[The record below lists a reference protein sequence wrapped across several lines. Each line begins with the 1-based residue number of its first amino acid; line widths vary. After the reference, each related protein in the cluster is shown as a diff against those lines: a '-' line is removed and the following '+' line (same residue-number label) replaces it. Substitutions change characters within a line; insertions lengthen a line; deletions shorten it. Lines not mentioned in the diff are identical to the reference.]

1 MSIRSACT
9 CIQYIIIIQEIF
21 PGKYHPS
28 VSHKF
33 ISLLEKKGKLLRNYT
48 QNIDT
53 LEEAAGI
60 SKIVYCHGMHLILKT
75 VLLKKSYVVC
85 YLFVLPW

>member
-1 MSIRSACT
+1 MHVHVYNTSF
-9 CIQYIIIIQEIF
+9 IIQEIF

-60 SKIVYCHGMHLILKT
+60 SKIVYCHGMHLILKI